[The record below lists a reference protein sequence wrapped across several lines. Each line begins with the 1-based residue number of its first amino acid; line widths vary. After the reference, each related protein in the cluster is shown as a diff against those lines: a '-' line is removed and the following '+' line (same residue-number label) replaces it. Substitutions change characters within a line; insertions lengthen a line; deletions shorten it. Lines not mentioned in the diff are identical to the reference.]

1 MKTTLITNVY
11 NEEFFIKPFLK
22 HHVHLFDE
30 GIIIDYKSTDK
41 TIEIARKIAPHW
53 KVVSPNI
60 PRFHGSGDVHNIHH
74 VERSVNGWKMSLN
87 ITEFLFT
94 DDLKKTLKD
103 FEKEHPEMIGIRTNG
118 INIVDKI
125 EDVNTYDDT
134 IPLLLQKT
142 HGYFETDLVKIPSV
156 NLGQHLKDKKNY
168 ILTHIDGRCRLIH
181 KSETSRF
188 NQGRHTTL
196 LPNVYPSNY
205 DMCPD
210 SPLMLCWFG
219 YSPWNYIKHRPGKR
233 FHYHN
238 QEQLQKIYLE
248 EKSIS
253 YKLTN
258 IEKYKEQLE
267 KYREFIKDIY

>member
-1 MKTTLITNVY
+1 MFIYIIYENNFDYKCLQRRI
-11 NEEFFIKPFLK
+11 FIKPFLK

-94 DDLKKTLKD
+94 DDLKKTLKN

-134 IPLLLQKT
+134 IPLLLQK
-142 HGYFETDLVKIPSV
+142 HMVILKLILLKY
-156 NLGQHLKDKKNY
+156 HL
-168 ILTHIDGRCRLIH
+168 
-181 KSETSRF
+181 
-188 NQGRHTTL
+188 
-196 LPNVYPSNY
+196 
-205 DMCPD
+205 
-210 SPLMLCWFG
+210 
-219 YSPWNYIKHRPGKR
+219 
-233 FHYHN
+233 
-238 QEQLQKIYLE
+238 
-248 EKSIS
+248 
-253 YKLTN
+253 
-258 IEKYKEQLE
+258 
-267 KYREFIKDIY
+267 